1 MEDLRSPSYDMKPLA
16 VLNKCNETFLQSH
29 FYSSSAIIPLHAV
42 VKELLK
48 EHTTTW
54 LKIISKD
61 YIFCNLK
68 TANKQ

>member
-48 EHTTTW
+48 EHTHG
-54 LKIISKD
+54 LK
-61 YIFCNLK
+61 
-68 TANKQ
+68 